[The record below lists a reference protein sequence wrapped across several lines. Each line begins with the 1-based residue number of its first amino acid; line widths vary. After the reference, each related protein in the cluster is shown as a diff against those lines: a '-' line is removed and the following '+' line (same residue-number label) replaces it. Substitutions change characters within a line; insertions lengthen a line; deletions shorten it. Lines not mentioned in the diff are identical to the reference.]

1 MVGYHIKK
9 CIYVCIYVSIY
20 IYTHTHT
27 HTYTHTYIYIH
38 TYHHGT
44 KLKQNK
50 ISTCISP
57 ILSLLVYLS
66 TSVKMDLVVIYL
78 KHWSE
83 CLSRRRMR
91 EVVGNE
97 GVLYLREWKYCQ
109 YFESVTQFY
118 KLSGRREGGKKRGR
132 KGGRNGREEIP
143 L

>member
-9 CIYVCIYVSIY
+9 YICVCIYVSIY

-27 HTYTHTYIYIH
+27 HR
-38 TYHHGT
+38 YHHGT

-50 ISTCISP
+50 ISTHISP

-66 TSVKMDLVVIYL
+66 KSVKMDLVVIYL

-91 EVVGNE
+91 KVVGNE
-97 GVLYLREWKYCQ
+97 GVLHLREWKYCQ

-118 KLSGRREGGKKRGR
+118 KLSGRREGGRKKGR